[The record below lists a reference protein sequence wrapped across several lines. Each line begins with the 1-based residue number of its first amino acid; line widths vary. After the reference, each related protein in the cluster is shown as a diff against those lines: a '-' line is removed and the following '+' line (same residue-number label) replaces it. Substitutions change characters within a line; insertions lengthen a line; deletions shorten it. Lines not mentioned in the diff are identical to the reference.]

1 MRSLVV
7 ARSAVDRC
15 LLHGLFFLIHNQ
27 PPFVRP
33 SLAAYDFTDPRVA
46 VTGSHNE
53 WGDLSNDELTAIR
66 AVFRDQSAELLETP
80 EGRALPLSAFFGTA
94 DHLNQIS
101 HSAAVARAL
110 AQVATI
116 GQPLRRN
123 RIRDKHQTPAS
134 WRGQQR
140 CAHALK
146 LTARDSIWRGARRCA

>member
-101 HSAAVARAL
+101 PQPPSPEPWRKSPQSDNHSGEIEFA
-110 AQVATI
+110 I
-116 GQPLRRN
+116 NIKPL
-123 RIRDKHQTPAS
+123 P
-134 WRGQQR
+134 
-140 CAHALK
+140 
-146 LTARDSIWRGARRCA
+146 RGADSKDAPMH